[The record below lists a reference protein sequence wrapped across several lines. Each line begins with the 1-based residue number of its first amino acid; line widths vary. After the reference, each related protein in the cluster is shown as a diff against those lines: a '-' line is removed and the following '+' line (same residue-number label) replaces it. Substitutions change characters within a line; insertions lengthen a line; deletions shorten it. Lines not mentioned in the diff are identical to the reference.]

1 MVASSTRLAAVCI
14 EEWAIARAEL
24 IDYHTV
30 PEPNPKRKTLAER
43 AGEPANATRSHL
55 PNKPSLSSIS
65 GFGSRPP
72 SNFSSYRNNSNAST
86 ASSNRPPSRQ
96 ANGLRQQPLAKVPSV
111 AQLPRSDDQES
122 EAETSVMGKRKGT
135 PTLSF
140 NHPVN
145 GIPLRKTRTQGDQRQ
160 QTSQQPLSK
169 AKSQHSGSHSS
180 DCSDDGEVFSQAS
193 LNTSNSSTSSAPAP
207 SQQQGQV
214 QQGGPVGAS
223 QPSSRNVSLS
233 TAFAG
238 LSITPKQRN
247 TSSAR
252 HRPSLERI
260 KEEASPSKIP
270 KFSCTPKLRHAQ
282 STQALQT
289 PSPVKQKRSI
299 NGLRTPAT
307 SARRREMPVYLTKEK
322 LSPVAAYD
330 TKSRLDGLEQRCEM
344 LMNQMQTAADS
355 KSLTED
361 SLSLYKSK
369 VQELTAE
376 NREIASQN
384 RTLTNELDRA
394 RNELHTTSTDLRQV
408 RRDHERE
415 LQDLARKHEREVDD
429 LRSKHEK
436 AQWQWEREREKETDQ
451 FEKKIEDAKKMWE
464 KQKDGETADLTT
476 QHWEEIDRLRNE
488 HEKVVS
494 KLQKELESL
503 QQAGESRATESATE
517 VQSLRETSA
526 KLQSEVDSNNSTMA
540 SLRGRISALEAKIT
554 TLEQEKNALVSKTH
568 FLEGN
573 QEAQSQEFTT
583 MREQMEEAIAA
594 KETTLETLRKEEAL
608 RRKLN
613 ATILELKG
621 NIRVFVRTRPL
632 LNGEDDPAKV
642 EYLDEDSLEGCKE
655 MTVHAPTTQT
665 ATGKQRNEKHDYAFD
680 RVFTPSTNNTSVF
693 EECQEL
699 IQSVIDG
706 YNVSI
711 LSYGQTGSGKTFGMS
726 GPNGI
731 IPSSI
736 RLLLAELQR
745 LKEKGWNYAVEA
757 SFVEVYNETLNDLLG
772 DAKTWDEADDLG
784 ASVRGKKK
792 EKHEIRH
799 DAITGKTT
807 VANLT
812 AVSLWPPPTDHGSW
826 PPPALADGAGTDD
839 VPDAATYTEKAVT
852 NLLDTAAKNRRV
864 AATKANER
872 SSRSHSVFMLTL
884 KGSCAATNESTE
896 GLLNLVDL
904 AGSERLKQSG
914 AEGSRMKETQAI
926 NKSLSSLGDVIA
938 ALGNKNGNSEAHV
951 PYRNS
956 KVSQILPHKI
966 DQLLTITTVDLPPP
980 ILPRRHNRRQVLT
993 DPHAATSQPTAGSLA
1008 GEQKQLVVW
1017 QQSAR
1022 HSHWYREEA
1031 MIDFDHGL
1039 TKIGSSWWRLSV
1051 LNRRHDICIFGVGL
1065 CEEIRIVNIPR
1076 DAFVCDGW
1084 R

>member
-1 MVASSTRLAAVCI
+1 MERPSSQLENVRPSGLKPPSKLPALTSGRTTLQETTSSDLNTRTAGHGSTMAPPTTNGSIKHKITGL
-14 EEWAIARAEL
+14 
-24 IDYHTV
+24 

-43 AGEPANATRSHL
+43 AGEPASASRSHI
-55 PNKPSLSSIS
+55 PNKPSLSNIA
-65 GFGSRPP
+65 GFGSRPA
-72 SNFSSYRNNSNAST
+72 SNLTSYRNNSNIST
-86 ASSNRPPSRQ
+86 TSSTRPPSRQ
-96 ANGLRQQPLAKVPSV
+96 ANGLRQHALAKVPSN
-111 AQLPRSDDQES
+111 AQLPQSDDQES
-122 EAETSVMGKRKGT
+122 EADTSAMGKRKGT
-135 PTLSF
+135 PILSF
-140 NHPVN
+140 NSPVN
-145 GIPLRKTRTQGDQRQ
+145 GIPLRRTRTQGDLRQKPSQ
-160 QTSQQPLSK
+160 QTSIK
-169 AKSQHSGSHSS
+169 AKSQHSGSTSS
-180 DCSDDGEVFSQAS
+180 DCSDDGEVFSQESRNAS
-193 LNTSNSSTSSAPAP
+193 ASSTSSAPAP
-207 SQQQGQV
+207 AQQQGQV

-223 QPSSRNVSLS
+223 KPSSRNVSLS

-238 LSITPKQRN
+238 LSITPKPRK
-247 TSSAR
+247 TSSTR

-260 KEEASPSKIP
+260 KEEISPSKIP
-270 KFSCTPKLRHAQ
+270 KFSCTPSLRHAQ
-282 STQALQT
+282 SAQSLQT
-289 PSPVKQKRSI
+289 PSPIKQKRSV

-307 SARRREMPVYLTKEK
+307 SAKRRDLPIFLTKEK

-355 KSLTED
+355 KSATEESLT
-361 SLSLYKSK
+361 LYKSK
-369 VQELTAE
+369 VQELTVE
-376 NREIASQN
+376 NRELASQT
-384 RTLTNELDRA
+384 RSLTNELDRA

-408 RRDHERE
+408 RRDQERE

-429 LRSKHEK
+429 LKAKHEK

-451 FEKKIEDAKKMWE
+451 YEKKIDDARKNWE

-476 QHWEEIDRLRNE
+476 QHWEELDQLRSE
-488 HEKVVS
+488 HEKEIS
-494 KLQKELESL
+494 KLQQELQEL

-517 VQSLRETSA
+517 VQLLRDTVT
-526 KLQSEVDSNNSTMA
+526 KLESEVDSNNSMLA
-540 SLRGRISALEAKIT
+540 SLRSRITVYEAKIT

-573 QEAQSQEFTT
+573 QEAQSQEFTD
-583 MREQMEEAIAA
+583 MRQKMEEAIAA
-594 KETTLETLRKEEAL
+594 KEATLETLRKEEAL

-632 LNGEDDPAKV
+632 LKGEDDAAKV

-655 MTVHAPTTQT
+655 MVVHAPTTQT
-665 ATGKQRNEKHDYAFD
+665 ATGKQRNEKHNYEFD
-680 RVFTPSTNNTSVF
+680 RVFTPGTQNTSVF

-736 RLLLAELQR
+736 TLLLAELQR
-745 LKEKGWNYAVEA
+745 LKEKGWEYTVEA

-772 DAKTWDEADDLG
+772 DAKTWDDTDDLG

-792 EKHEIRH
+792 DKHEIHH

-807 VANLT
+807 VSNLT
-812 AVSLWPPPTDHGSW
+812 AVSLWPPPTDDGSW
-826 PPPALADGAGTDD
+826 PPAAPVDPDD
-839 VPDAATYTEKAVT
+839 KGIASAAASYTEKAVA
-852 NLLDTAAKNRRV
+852 NLLDTAAKNRRT

-884 KGSCAATNESTE
+884 KGSCATTNESTE
-896 GLLNLVDL
+896 GVLNLVDL

-914 AEGSRMKETQAI
+914 AEGSRMKEAQAI

-938 ALGNKNGNSEAHV
+938 ALGNKSGNGEAHV

-956 KVSQILPHKI
+956 KLTY
-966 DQLLTITTVDLPPP
+966 LLQSSLGGT
-980 ILPRRHNRRQVLT
+980 
-993 DPHAATSQPTAGSLA
+993 TAGKSSRTLMLLHLSPLQAHWSESRSSLLF
-1008 GEQKQLVVW
+1008 GSKV
-1017 QQSAR
+1017 
-1022 HSHWYREEA
+1022 
-1031 MIDFDHGL
+1031 HG
-1039 TKIGSSWWRLSV
+1039 THIGTAKKR
-1051 LNRRHDICIFGVGL
+1051 
-1065 CEEIRIVNIPR
+1065 
-1076 DAFVCDGW
+1076 
-1084 R
+1084 